1 MAIMH
6 RSNAKAG
13 ISETRVCAWKR
24 AVVALA
30 VAISLV
36 FLPVVGTTAVAQ
48 DGASAVS
55 QSDAAGDT
63 ASAYRT
69 LTAGEIVSGKSTVM
83 LRVNGQ

>member
-6 RSNAKAG
+6 RSDAKAG

-69 LTAGEIVSGKSTVM
+69 LTKNEIA
-83 LRVNGQ
+83 LRSRR

>member
-36 FLPVVGTTAVAQ
+36 FLPVVARPQWRKTARLRSRNPMPLV
-48 DGASAVS
+48 
-55 QSDAAGDT
+55 T
-63 ASAYRT
+63 LHPRT
-69 LTAGEIVSGKSTVM
+69 GH
-83 LRVNGQ
+83 